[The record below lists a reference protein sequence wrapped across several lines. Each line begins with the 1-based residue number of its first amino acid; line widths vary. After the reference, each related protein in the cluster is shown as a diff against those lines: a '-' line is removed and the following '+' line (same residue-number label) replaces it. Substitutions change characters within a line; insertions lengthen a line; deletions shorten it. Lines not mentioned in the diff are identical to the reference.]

1 MSVGTFLYPN
11 TTPSG
16 QYVPDAILNPTAAY
30 IMPFTTAALA
40 AVATLF
46 SPTDDFHLVQLF
58 TTEDC
63 YIGFTN
69 TPIGPQAT
77 DILLT
82 DTMILFAN
90 NLYQINLP
98 SLYLSA
104 IGVLNPG
111 ILYAN
116 LLNSWNALGTQV
128 QLNRL

>member
-1 MSVGTFLYPN
+1 MSTGTFLYPN

-16 QYVPDAILNPTAAY
+16 QYVPDAIINPTASY
-30 IMPFTTAALA
+30 IMPFTTAALG

-46 SPTDDFHLVQLF
+46 AATDDFHLVQLF
-58 TTEDC
+58 ATEDC
-63 YIGFTN
+63 QIGFTN
-69 TPIGPQAT
+69 TPIGVPASNVKIV
-77 DILLT
+77 DS
-82 DTMILFAN
+82 MILFAN

-104 IGVLNPG
+104 IGLTASG

-116 LLNSWNALGTQV
+116 LLNPWNALGTQV